1 MWQKPSPVWYGRCWV
16 TDTGK
21 LSRLQRYERLLEISR
36 DLASTLDLD
45 SLLKRIVQAA
55 ADLSN
60 AEAASI
66 LLYDQSNEQLYFQA
80 ASNLDEPA
88 MRGLVVPVESSIAG
102 WIVTRREAVII
113 PDVSQDPRHFGQV
126 DQSTHVQTRSLL
138 GVPLITKDKVL
149 GVLEAINKRE
159 DQFTQ
164 EDLELLNILGAQA
177 AVAIENTRLFQQ
189 SDLISDMVHELRTP
203 LASLNAAIFLLQHP
217 GATQEQRD
225 RVIRTMSNEINRLAE
240 MATSFLDLAKLESG
254 RMPFQHD
261 RVNLRQLL
269 EESGLLVRS
278 TLQEKQQSL
287 EMTLPEDMPIIA
299 ADSDKIKQVI
309 INLLSNAHKYTP
321 EGGVIRLNAGYEKDC
336 VWFSVA
342 DNGPGIPERYLPRL
356 FEKFFR
362 VPGSEKSAA
371 GTGLGLSICKR
382 IVETHRGRIEV
393 NSRENEG
400 TTFTVYLPR

>member
-1 MWQKPSPVWYGRCWV
+1 M
-16 TDTGK
+16 
-21 LSRLQRYERLLEISR
+21 LQRYERLLEISR
-36 DLASTLDLD
+36 DLASTLNLD

-80 ASNLDEPA
+80 ASNLDEPV
-88 MRGLVVPVESSIAG
+88 MRGLIVPVEASIAG
-102 WIVTRREAVII
+102 WIVSRREAVII
-113 PDVSQDPRHFGQV
+113 PDVSQDARHFGQI
-126 DQSTHVQTRSLL
+126 DQSTNVQTRSLI
-138 GVPLITKDKVL
+138 GVPLITKEKVL

-164 EDLELLNILGAQA
+164 EDLDLLNALGAQA

-203 LASLNAAIFLLQHP
+203 LASLNAAIYLLQHP
-217 GATQEQRD
+217 GATEEQRQ
-225 RVIRTMSNEINRLAE
+225 RVTRTMSNEINRLAE

-254 RMPFQHD
+254 RMPF
-261 RVNLRQLL
+261 LREKVSLNHLL
-269 EESGLLVRS
+269 EECSLLLRS
-278 TLQEKQQSL
+278 KLHDKQQTL
-287 EMTLPEDMPIIA
+287 ELIVPEDLPVIS
-299 ADSDKIKQVI
+299 ADGDKIKQVV

-321 EGGVIRLNAGYEKDC
+321 ESGVIWLSAAYDDDS

-342 DNGPGIPERYLPRL
+342 DNGPGIPESYLPRL

-362 VPGSEKSAA
+362 VPGSEKNAA

-393 NSRENEG
+393 KSRENEG
-400 TTFTVYLPR
+400 TSFTIYLPR